1 MLFDGKKLTNRIAVN
16 IYNNL
21 LILLT
26 FKKLLILKV
35 IYRNEKTGMLKIAQ
49 ILSI

>member
-1 MLFDGKKLTNRIAVN
+1 MFDGKKLTNRIAVV
-16 IYNNL
+16 IYIYNL